1 MSKKLSKKVL
11 LIGWDA
17 ADWKIINPLLDAGK
31 MPALEYLIN
40 GGVMG
45 NLATLNPPLSPMLWT
60 SIATGMRADK
70 HGILGFTEPNPK
82 GKAKGIRPVSSRSRK
97 VKALWNILSQENFK
111 SNVIG
116 WWPSHPAEPINGVC
130 VSNFYHHVHDE
141 LGKPWAMPPGTV
153 YPEHLKET
161 LADLRIHPGELTEA
175 HILPFVPDA
184 AKIDQDKDKRLASL
198 GKIIAE
204 CSTVHAAATWIM
216 ENEPWDFMAVY
227 YDAIDHFCHGFMN
240 YHPPKMDNIHKDM
253 FEMYKGVVES
263 GYRYHDMM
271 LGRLL
276 SLAGED
282 TTVILISDHGFHS
295 DHLRPKS
302 IPHEPAGPAVQ
313 HRPLGIFVM
322 KGENIKKDERIYG
335 ATLLDIAPTILT
347 LFGLPVGKDVD
358 GHVLAQCF
366 EEKIKPEMIDSW
378 ENVEGKDGMLP
389 DEVQE
394 DPFAEQA
401 VMEQMIALGYIE
413 PPDEDNAKNVERTVR
428 EAQYNLAR
436 AFFDADRSDKA
447 LTILEKL
454 NKDLPNQRRFAFHL
468 AKCYQRAGKLKE
480 CREVIEKIIENEQR
494 KAKETAEELKK
505 DRETGKDKKEKQK
518 NSDKKETKEE
528 KKARLEAEEI
538 LKEKRDFV
546 SKAQLDL
553 LQGSLLMAEKKNDEA
568 LEFLLKA
575 EKAEPRL
582 PSLHQ
587 QIGRLYLR
595 MKRWDA
601 AERAFLRALEID
613 PDSSRA
619 YHGIAVVCLR
629 KKRYSE
635 AAEAAL
641 RSVGIIHQQP
651 LAHFQLGVALIRLG
665 QTDRAIQ
672 AFEVAVSMR
681 PGLIRAHRWLSLIY
695 RQRGDRAK
703 ADMHHDIVDALFKN
717 SRST

>member
-1 MSKKLSKKVL
+1 M
-11 LIGWDA
+11 
-17 ADWKIINPLLDAGK
+17 
-31 MPALEYLIN
+31 
-40 GGVMG
+40 
-45 NLATLNPPLSPMLWT
+45 
-60 SIATGMRADK
+60 
-70 HGILGFTEPNPK
+70 
-82 GKAKGIRPVSSRSRK
+82 
-97 VKALWNILSQENFK
+97 
-111 SNVIG
+111 
-116 WWPSHPAEPINGVC
+116 
-130 VSNFYHHVHDE
+130 
-141 LGKPWAMPPGTV
+141 
-153 YPEHLKET
+153 
-161 LADLRIHPGELTEA
+161 
-175 HILPFVPDA
+175 
-184 AKIDQDKDKRLASL
+184 
-198 GKIIAE
+198 
-204 CSTVHAAATWIM
+204 
-216 ENEPWDFMAVY
+216 
-227 YDAIDHFCHGFMN
+227 
-240 YHPPKMDNIHKDM
+240 
-253 FEMYKGVVES
+253 
-263 GYRYHDMM
+263 
-271 LGRLL
+271 
-276 SLAGED
+276 
-282 TTVILISDHGFHS
+282 
-295 DHLRPKS
+295 RPKS

-454 NKDLPNQRRFAFHL
+454 HKDLPNQRRFAFHL

-695 RQRGDRAK
+695 RQRGERAK
-703 ADMHHDIVDALFKN
+703 ADMHHDIVDTLFKN

>member
-1 MSKKLSKKVL
+1 MSKKISKKVL

-31 MPALEYLIN
+31 MPALEFLVN

-60 SIATGMRADK
+60 SIATGMRAYK

-82 GKAKGIRPVSSRSRK
+82 GKKSGIRPVSSKSRK
-97 VKALWNILSQENFK
+97 VKAIWNILSQKNFK
-111 SNVIG
+111 TNVVG

-130 VSNFYHHVHDE
+130 VSNFYHHAHTKF
-141 LGKPWAMPPGTV
+141 GKPWPMAPGTI
-153 YPEHLKET
+153 YPERLEKT
-161 LADLRIHPGELTEA
+161 LAELRVHPGELTEA

-204 CSTVHAAATWIM
+204 CSSVHAASTWIM

-240 YHPPKMDNIHKDM
+240 YYPPKMVNINKDL
-253 FEMYKGVVES
+253 FEMYKNVVES
-263 GYRYHDMM
+263 GYRFHDMM
-271 LGRLL
+271 LGRLIT
-276 SLAGED
+276 LAGDD
-282 TTVILISDHGFHS
+282 TTIILISDHGFHS
-295 DHLRPKS
+295 DHLRPKE
-302 IPHEPAGPAVQ
+302 IPNEPAGPAVQ

-322 KGENIKKDERIYG
+322 NGAGVKKDERIYG

-347 LFGLPVGKDVD
+347 LFGLPIGKDVD

-366 EEKIKPEMIDSW
+366 EDKIYPEMIDSW
-378 ENVEGKDGMLP
+378 ENVEGNDGMLP
-389 DEVQE
+389 NEVQE

-413 PPDEDNAKNVERTVR
+413 PPDENNAKNVERTVR

-436 AFFDADRSDKA
+436 VYLDAGRSDKA
-447 LTILEKL
+447 LTILKKL
-454 NKDLPNQRRFAFHL
+454 HKELPNQRRFAFHL
-468 AKCYQRAGKLKE
+468 AKCYQRVGKLKE
-480 CREVIEKIIENEQR
+480 CREIIENVIKNEQE
-494 KAKETAEELKK
+494 KARETAEELKK
-505 DRETGKDKKEKQK
+505 NKEVG
-518 NSDKKETKEE
+518 KKETKEE
-528 KKARLEAEEI
+528 RKIRLEKEE
-538 LKEKRDFV
+538 KMRERRDFV

-553 LQGSLLMAEKKNDEA
+553 LRGSLLMAEKQNEEA
-568 LEFLLKA
+568 LVLLLNA

-595 MKRWDA
+595 MKRWDD

-613 PDSSRA
+613 PDSSSA

-629 KKRYSE
+629 QKRFSE

-651 LAHFQLGVALIRLG
+651 LAHFHLGVALIRLG
-665 QTDRAIQ
+665 KTEQAIQ
-672 AFEVAVSMR
+672 AFEIAVSMK

-695 RQRGDRAK
+695 RQTGNRAK
-703 ADMHHDIVDALFKN
+703 ADVHHNIVNTLFRKIKPRKSN
-717 SRST
+717 KD